1 MPMTEI
7 TVSPFT
13 LAAADDNALA
23 AANADGSWF
32 DCPHISRTFIWA
44 INGSAGDLTVTIEAQ
59 KTTSDG
65 ATTDMVFTIP
75 AATDIKMFTIDSH
88 CIDTAD
94 KVYLTYAAGVGTLSI
109 GVFQAGS

>member
-1 MPMTEI
+1 MAMTQI

-44 INGSAGDLTVTIEAQ
+44 KNGSGGDLTVTIEAQ

-65 ATTDMVFTIP
+65 ATTDMTFTIPLTSGNKVFTI
-75 AATDIKMFTIDSH
+75 DCH
-88 CIDTAD
+88 CIDIAD
-94 KVYLTYAAGVGTLSI
+94 KVYLTYPGGVASLTI